1 MVKNKL
7 LDNISIDGGILC
19 LDFANTVHDRKNEPL
34 KDYFTSFNDLLY
46 WAKKLRI
53 IDTNTFRLLEKTA
66 TEKRQKAN
74 SFFSESIMLRELV
87 HRIFKAIS
95 EGKKC
100 ASEDL
105 DEFNSFLSSYFSFL
119 HLTQRANGFNEDW
132 SLVPDDFY
140 RITAPI
146 INSAYELLLSDK
158 LARVK
163 ECPNCGWLFLDTTK
177 NGKRR
182 WCSMKNCGSNIKA
195 LEWYRRQ
202 KKN

>member
-1 MVKNKL
+1 MVKKGL
-7 LDNISIDGGILC
+7 LDNISINGGILC

-34 KDYFTSFNDLLY
+34 RDYLTGFDDLLY
-46 WAKKLRI
+46 WAKKLLI
-53 IDTNTFRLLEKTA
+53 IDSNAFKVLEKTA
-66 TEKRQKAN
+66 TEKRQKAH
-74 SFFSESIMLRELV
+74 SFFNESIMLRELL

-95 EGKKC
+95 EVKKV
-100 ASEDL
+100 ASVDL
-105 DEFNSFLSSYFSFL
+105 NAFNRLLTSYFSFL
-119 HLTQRANGFNEDW
+119 QLKQRANGFNEDW
-132 SLVPDDFY
+132 SLAPDNFY

-158 LARVK
+158 LSKVK